1 MLSENVT
8 LATERGESITEL
20 EAQSVELVRLSAR
33 FHALGRQISEAER
46 QKFAATFLQA
56 VVRGFL
62 QRMRNRHGIYSLQ
75 IFVKKLRHDPDVSR
89 RLQQPPICFQHFS
102 YTARPDHELSTSPDL
117 ETRS

>member
-75 IFVKKLRHDPDVSR
+75 ILVKKLRHDPDVSP
-89 RLQQPPICFQHFS
+89 QHPPICLP
-102 YTARPDHELSTSPDL
+102 TTTAARPDPELF
-117 ETRS
+117 

>member
-75 IFVKKLRHDPDVSR
+75 ILVKKLRHDPDVSP
-89 RLQQPPICFQHFS
+89 RLQQPPICH
-102 YTARPDHELSTSPDL
+102 HGC